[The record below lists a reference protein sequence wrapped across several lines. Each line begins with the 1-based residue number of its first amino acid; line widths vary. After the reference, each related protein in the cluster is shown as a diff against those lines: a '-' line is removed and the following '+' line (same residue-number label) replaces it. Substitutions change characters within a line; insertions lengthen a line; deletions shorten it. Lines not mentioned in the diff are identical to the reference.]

1 MRQWYES
8 GEREWCESRKCESG
22 ELESC
27 VREWGERVG
36 SEKVG
41 RGSEWCEKV
50 GRENVGKVR

>member
-27 VREWGERVG
+27 VREWGERVESG
-36 SEKVG
+36 E
-41 RGSEWCEKV
+41 
-50 GRENVGKVR
+50 